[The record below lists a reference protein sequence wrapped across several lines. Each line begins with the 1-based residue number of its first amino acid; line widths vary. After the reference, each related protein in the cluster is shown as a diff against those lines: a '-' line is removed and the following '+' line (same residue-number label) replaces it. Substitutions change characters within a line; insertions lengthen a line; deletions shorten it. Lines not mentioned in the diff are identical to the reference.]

1 MKVNGKLETDTYRHR
16 SLWLKQA
23 LVGESEL
30 VMDAQARAGEVS
42 PEKVK
47 EFASW

>member
-30 VMDAQARAGEVS
+30 VMGAKVS

-47 EFASW
+47 EFAGW